1 MAGAAVADV
10 IVSAIATV
18 AAVAFALGV
27 LVGGGAVWWLT

>member
-1 MAGAAVADV
+1 MAGTA
-10 IVSAIATV
+10 IVDAIVYAIATV

>member
-1 MAGAAVADV
+1 MTGAAVVDF